1 MIFSSY
7 EFIFVFRPTDS
18 FGFDHWLFLF
28 IVPILGGLIM
38 PFLLVWVSILGEVGS
53 LRLRYISQSIKVFFR
68 YYLFLCIVFI
78 IFSISFWLL
87 LPVLIS
93 QVGDGVKSFY
103 LLLPVI
109 SYLALYIATV
119 VMRQLGFLYYVNRS
133 DLGWIRTDH

>member
-1 MIFSSY
+1 M
-7 EFIFVFRPTDS
+7 
-18 FGFDHWLFLF
+18 
-28 IVPILGGLIM
+28 
-38 PFLLVWVSILGEVGS
+38 FLLIAPQATIFPRS
-53 LRLRYISQSIKVFFR
+53 KFPPFT
-68 YYLFLCIVFI
+68 I

>member
-1 MIFSSY
+1 MS
-7 EFIFVFRPTDS
+7 
-18 FGFDHWLFLF
+18 
-28 IVPILGGLIM
+28 ILGG
-38 PFLLVWVSILGEVGS
+38 VGS
-53 LRLRYISQSIKVFFR
+53 LRLRFISQSIKVFFG

-109 SYLALYIATV
+109 SYLALYITTV